1 MVKTKFCAI
10 KWFCRVMRSDSLF
23 LRIWLLSFFQLV
35 IIFAFLAVAFAEEQA
50 AGETK
55 KDKRGI
61 YGLGYGGGSYGGY
74 SGGYGGGYGGGVSV
88 GQVSVLTREVPVP
101 VPHPVAVP
109 VERQV
114 PVPVRVKICI
124 SLVHSLATS
133 RI

>member
-1 MVKTKFCAI
+1 MI
-10 KWFCRVMRSDSLF
+10 LSRHEEWFSF
-23 LRIWLLSFFQLV
+23 LRIWLLSFFQLI

-74 SGGYGGGYGGGVSV
+74 SGGYSGGYGGGYGGGVPVS
-88 GQVSVLTREVPVP
+88 QVSVLTREVPVP

-124 SLVHSLATS
+124 SLVRSLPTG
-133 RI
+133 RV